1 MAKTKTVVLFV
12 RHYDDSEDINKV
24 FTEACEVGKNQHFKT
39 PSEFINE
46 FSKIYRSIG
55 NGSILTIENVVIG

>member
-1 MAKTKTVVLFV
+1 MSKTKTVVLFV
-12 RHYDDSEDINKV
+12 RHYDDSEGINKV

-46 FSKIYRSIG
+46 FSKLYRNTG
-55 NGSILTIENVVIG
+55 DGSVFTIENVVIG